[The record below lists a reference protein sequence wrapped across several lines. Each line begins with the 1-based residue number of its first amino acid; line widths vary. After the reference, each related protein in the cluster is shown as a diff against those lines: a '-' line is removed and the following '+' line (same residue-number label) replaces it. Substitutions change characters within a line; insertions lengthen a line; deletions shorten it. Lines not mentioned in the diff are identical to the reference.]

1 MSDDFHIIKVGVY
14 FDRGSFSG
22 RVGVP
27 SYSRMLTAGLQSERA
42 KCVCMVIVSDKIGG
56 NVPFALMWGPRG
68 RRPPTA

>member
-1 MSDDFHIIKVGVY
+1 MTSIKVGV

-22 RVGVP
+22 RGAWQNVD
-27 SYSRMLTAGLQSERA
+27 AGLQSERA